1 LKYIIIRPT
10 NNYGIGQYPEK
21 LIPISVKMLQRGKK
35 IRLHD
40 AGEPIR
46 NWLHSDDTAAAVIK
60 IIDSGATNEIYNIA
74 GGFEQKNKETV
85 KKIIKCFFEDDRN
98 YQDYVDLEYKRMG
111 QDVRYALNDD
121 KLRQLGWEPKKNF
134 DNEIQEIVDYYKSN
148 FKW

>member
-1 LKYIIIRPT
+1 VDLNKKTKKQLK
-10 NNYGIGQYPEK
+10 
-21 LIPISVKMLQRGKK
+21 
-35 IRLHD
+35 
-40 AGEPIR
+40 
-46 NWLHSDDTAAAVIK
+46 
-60 IIDSGATNEIYNIA
+60 
-74 GGFEQKNKETV
+74 
-85 KKIIKCFFEDDRN
+85 DDRN